1 MEHDILII
9 SGRKDA
15 FGSRMRAFTNAWYI
29 AQKLNCAFGFVWPKP
44 NGPMSFFNK
53 NNKNLDVLFDVFS
66 EDELFSQEFC
76 SKYSYTSKLEPFECH
91 LIVDKKI
98 YFKDLLSLNKKI
110 IYAPLCNLKE
120 QFYDFDEEDFF
131 VKTNEFWNLIK
142 FDEKLQDLAI
152 ELKKQIQTIGNYSA
166 VHIRGGEIVH
176 CDNIRRAGN
185 YAYKALPIELAVAKI
200 EEELRVDNNVI
211 LLQDDTKTCE
221 DIKRFFN
228 NQNFKAK
235 VYTFTDFA
243 FAKLLNNNE
252 RTFLE
257 FILMSE
263 SLRIYSS
270 GNSEFS
276 NVAAW
281 VNNIN
286 KTSLYEYYNLELQ
299 YKILNRY
306 IETIPDIHPL
316 QVAFSYYHLYLM
328 AVKFED
334 KEQMIWYLKK
344 ARQFDSENELYDIFL
359 VNSYLL
365 NSEFD
370 KAEELLKMN
379 FNKRYDSFKKWLLNK
394 FYNSYTSGKVFG
406 NYKKHASEKYPNLSH
421 AVALIYQSEGNVKH
435 AERYLYMSLKES
447 PFFALYVEYLN
458 HNLDIANKQILKL
471 DSEYQKISRDI
482 KKIQE
487 KPLLLG
493 APSRI
498 KNHLAYRLGQIAVTN
513 SKTIGGY
520 FRLPFNLIKEYK
532 QYNQEQKNYQMM
544 IKLNPTL
551 ALPKLQDYDDYQEA
565 VKIKKYFSYRL
576 GEAIIQ
582 ANNTW
587 YGGGYIK
594 LWFEIKRLKRLKRG
608 KDGYRI

>member
-1 MEHDILII
+1 MKHDILII
-9 SGRKDA
+9 SGRKDG
-15 FGSRMRAFTNAWYI
+15 FGARLNAMFNAWYI
-29 AQKLNCAFGFVWPKP
+29 AQKLNCVFGFVWPKP

-53 NNKNLDVLFDVFS
+53 NNKNLDVLFDIFN

-91 LIVDKKI
+91 LIVEKKI

-131 VKTNEFWNLIK
+131 VQINKFWNLIK
-142 FDEKLQDLAI
+142 INEKLQDLVI

-200 EEELRVDNNVI
+200 EEELQTNNNVV
-211 LLQDDTKTCE
+211 LFQDDTKTCE

-235 VYTFTDFA
+235 VYTFSDFT
-243 FAKLLNNNE
+243 FTKHLNGNE

-257 FILMSE
+257 IILMSE
-263 SLRIYSS
+263 SSRIYSS
-270 GNSEFS
+270 GNSNFS
-276 NVAAW
+276 RVA
-281 VNNIN
+281 VSI
-286 KTSLYEYYNLELQ
+286 KGVHQISLYNIFSINQQ
-299 YKILNRY
+299 YKILNQY
-306 IETIPDIHPL
+306 IETIPNIHPL

-334 KEQMIWYLKK
+334 KEQKTIRYLKK
-344 ARQFDSENELYDIFL
+344 ARKFDPENELYDIFL

-365 NSEFD
+365 NNEFD

-394 FYNSYTSGKVFG
+394 FYNSYTSGRVFD
-406 NYKKHASEKYPNLSH
+406 NYKKYASEKYPNLSH
-421 AVALIYQSEGNVKH
+421 AVALIYQSEGSVKY
-435 AERYLYMSLKES
+435 AERYSYMSLKES

-458 HNLDIANKQILKL
+458 HNLDTTNKQILKL
-471 DSEYQKISRDI
+471 DSEYQKINHDI

-498 KNHLAYRLGQIAVTN
+498 KNHLAYRLGQIAIAN

-544 IKLNPTL
+544 IKINPIL

-576 GEAIIQ
+576 GEAIMQ

-587 YGGGYIK
+587 YRGGYIK
-594 LWFEIKRLKRLKRG
+594 LWFEIKRLRKEIG
-608 KDGYRI
+608 KG